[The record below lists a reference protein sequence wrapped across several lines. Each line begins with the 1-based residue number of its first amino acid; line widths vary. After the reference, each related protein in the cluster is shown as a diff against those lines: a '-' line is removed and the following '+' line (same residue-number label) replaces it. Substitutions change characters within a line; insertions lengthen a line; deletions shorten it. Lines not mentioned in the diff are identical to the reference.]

1 MPVTDGGAS
10 RKAVPAMGATRSRT
24 RNRWGQGERLR
35 AEVLEAAAR
44 LLGEL
49 GTVEGLSL
57 RGVAREVGVAPASL
71 YAHFADKSALIDAL
85 LDYEHERLVGLLRE
99 AGAAVDEADPIGRV
113 RAQLHA
119 FCRFSLAN
127 PGLYR
132 VMFGARLGQPVSPA
146 RALVETLTDSLRAC
160 EVAGARLRLPVE
172 RAAIVLTVGTHGRV
186 AISQA
191 RSGDHA
197 ESCGRRV
204 RGRAALPG
212 VRERLTSRLA
222 VGPAH
227 DCLPCS

>member
-1 MPVTDGGAS
+1 MPVTSERSGPKAEPATLGA
-10 RKAVPAMGATRSRT
+10 RSRT

-71 YAHFADKSALIDAL
+71 YAHFADKSALIEAL
-85 LDYEHERLVGLLRE
+85 LDYEHERLVALLRE
-99 AGAAVDEADPIGRV
+99 AGAAVAEADPIGRV

-119 FCRFSLAN
+119 FCGFSLAS

-132 VMFGARLGQPVSPA
+132 VMFGARLGQPVSTA
-146 RALVETLTDSLRAC
+146 RALVETLTDSLHAC
-160 EVAGARLRLPVE
+160 EVAGARLRLPAE

-191 RSGDHA
+191 RSVDDA
-197 ESCGRRV
+197 E
-204 RGRAALPG
+204 
-212 VRERLTSRLA
+212 A
-222 VGPAH
+222 VVVEFVDELLSLVFESG
-227 DCLPCS
+227 

>member
-1 MPVTDGGAS
+1 LSEDVPVSGESAGA
-10 RKAVPAMGATRSRT
+10 KAEPAPRSRT

-85 LDYEHERLVGLLRE
+85 FDYEHERLVGLLRE
-99 AGAAVDEADPIGRV
+99 AGAAVGEADPIGRV

-127 PGLYR
+127 PGHYR
-132 VMFGARLGQPVSPA
+132 VMFGARLGQPGSPA
-146 RALVETLTDSLRAC
+146 RVLVEALTDSLRAC
-160 EVAGARLRLPVE
+160 EAAGARLRLPAE

-191 RSGDHA
+191 RSGDDA
-197 ESCGRRV
+197 E
-204 RGRAALPG
+204 AAVVEFVDELLSLVFESG
-212 VRERLTSRLA
+212 
-222 VGPAH
+222 
-227 DCLPCS
+227 